1 MRAAAF
7 SSYGP
12 PDVLR
17 LAELPAPHAGSGE
30 VRIRVKAAGVMPFD
44 CRARNGEFPPAL
56 TGDFPV
62 IPGNEF
68 AGIVDQAGP
77 DVTGLAVGDPVLGFS
92 TLRSYA
98 EYQVVSADQVVR
110 KPDDMPWEIAA
121 AFSGAGQGAH
131 MGLEQMRV
139 QPGDTV
145 LINGAA
151 GGLGTASVQ
160 LARERGASTVI
171 GTASEANHEYL
182 RSLGAVPVAYG
193 DGVVDRIRAVAPD
206 GVDASLCA
214 HPEQIRTSV
223 AVTKDIDRVV
233 TMVYSEEAKAQGLRD
248 WTGVRSRDRLVELVE
263 LYTRGALRVHL
274 RRTYPLDQAAEAQRD
289 VGSGHGAG
297 KVAIVVG

>member
-1 MRAAAF
+1 MKAAAF

-12 PDVLR
+12 PEVLR
-17 LAELPAPHAGSGE
+17 LMELPDPQAQPGQ
-30 VRIRVKAAGVMPFD
+30 VRIQVKAAGVMPFD
-44 CRARNGEFPPAL
+44 CRARKGEFPPAL

-68 AGIVDQAGP
+68 AGIVDQVG
-77 DVTGLAVGDPVLGFS
+77 DGVTDLAVGDPVLGFS
-92 TLRSYA
+92 TLKSYA

-110 KPDDMPWEIAA
+110 KPDDMPWEVAA

-131 MGLEQMRV
+131 MGLEEMRV
-139 QPGDTV
+139 QPGETV

-160 LARERGASTVI
+160 LARQRGAAVVI
-171 GTASEANHEYL
+171 GTASEANHGYL

-214 HPEQIRTSV
+214 HPEQIHTSV
-223 AVTKDIDRVV
+223 AVTKDIDRVI
-233 TMVYSEEAKAQGLRD
+233 TMVYSAEAKELGLRD
-248 WTGVRSRDRLVELVE
+248 WTGVRSTARLVELVD
-263 LYTRGALRVHL
+263 LYGRGALQVHL
-274 RRTYPLDQAAEAQRD
+274 RATYPLDQAAEAQRD
-289 VGSGHGAG
+289 VGSGHGTG
-297 KVAIVVG
+297 KVAIIVS